1 MRGPLCILLALSLA
15 GCGDESVAGPTG
27 AGTSPAMASQ
37 VPQPQA
43 LSHDFGTIPHGESRQ
58 FDYVFDLTHLGKTD
72 RRYVPLRAHIDCSCG
87 RTQVLVR
94 NKEGYER
101 VIDGRP
107 DPTNAPEPG
116 DTLLVRLFLD
126 TKTKDAVDLKSAAS
140 RGYLLLQPVGDRD
153 GSQRVTWP
161 FLVQFG
167 IDAPVELRPFAELDF
182 GRVPVSATPTI
193 TTTLRG
199 DENHRQIVFGTIT
212 STSPDITATLEAQQD
227 DFVLRARC
235 RPTALGNQAAVVQ
248 IATDLPGGY
257 SVNLGVKWKVVPD
270 LEAAP
275 LAKLSLRADLAKG
288 QTEQEA
294 QSQFL
299 VVVDHDAS
307 RPPEFVVREVVDD
320 AGHDASGRFAVT
332 LVPVPGSSRQ
342 QRMFVRAL
350 GGHPADFRGRI
361 VLGKPGAP
369 TNLPAGSEQL
379 LSIELVAFHRP

>member
-1 MRGPLCILLALSLA
+1 MRGPTCFLLALSLSA
-15 GCGDESVAGPTG
+15 CGDTPTG
-27 AGTSPAMASQ
+27 ATAGAGTPSAASSQ

-43 LSHDFGTIPHGESRQ
+43 LSHDFGTIPHGEARQ
-58 FDYVFDLTHLGKTD
+58 YDYVFDLASIAAPG

-87 RTQVLVR
+87 RTQVLIR
-94 NKEGYER
+94 NPEGYER
-101 VIDGRP
+101 VVDGRP

-161 FLVQFG
+161 FLVQFA
-167 IDAPVELRPFAELDF
+167 IDAPVVLRPFAELDF
-182 GRVPVSATPTI
+182 GRVPQSATPTI

-199 DENHRQIVFGTIT
+199 DENHPDIEFGAVTC
-212 STSPDITATLEAQQD
+212 TSPDITATLEPEQD

-235 RPTALGNQAAVVQ
+235 RPGQLGNQAAVLQ
-248 IATDLPGGY
+248 IATNLPGGY

-275 LAKLSLRADLAKG
+275 LPKLSFRADLGRA
-288 QTEQEA
+288 QTEAEA
-294 QSQFL
+294 ATQFL
-299 VVVDHDAS
+299 LVVDHDES
-307 RPPEFVVREVVDD
+307 RPPQFEVRQLVDD
-320 AGHDASGRFAVT
+320 AGRDGSAWFAAT
-332 LVPVPGSSRQ
+332 LVTVPGSSRQ
-342 QRMFVRAL
+342 QRLFVRSL

-361 VLGKPGAP
+361 VLGKPGAADGP
-369 TNLPAGSEQL
+369 T